1 MNSLCTCRFS
11 SYTNGRKSIL
21 CGCGATVA
29 AWTGFT
35 LMRIRPASLNAVIA
49 IITFVRSALV
59 KIRDFISIK
68 WAGAIILSS

>member
-1 MNSLCTCRFS
+1 MIYIFNSRFS
-11 SYTNGRKSIL
+11 SYANGRKSIL
-21 CGCGATVA
+21 IGATVA

>member
-1 MNSLCTCRFS
+1 MLSFSTYRFS
-11 SYTNGRKSIL
+11 SYANGRKIVL
-21 CGCGATVA
+21 CGATVA